1 MLLLDFA
8 MPEKNY
14 TALCLQLR
22 NEKKHN
28 LHQSVSLSFPGRGC
42 PLVQQI
48 FALNPSLAMTT
59 QRGVRYLEGEMFQ
72 PLLTWHTGKHLL
84 IDSCLHNNIMEFVRR
99 KICTNFSERQSCYCR
114 IQEYST
120 VFGAVA
126 MRAPWLCVRGVLFL
140 HYLEGEMLEPLLTWH
155 RGYFSFV
162 ASVPWFHLHWP
173 CRTCMAM

>member
-72 PLLTWHTGKHLL
+72 PLLTWHRGKHLL

-99 KICTNFSERQSCYCR
+99 KICTKQVPHIAEA
-114 IQEYST
+114 T
-120 VFGAVA
+120 WA
-126 MRAPWLCVRGVLFL
+126 
-140 HYLEGEMLEPLLTWH
+140 LLP
-155 RGYFSFV
+155 Y
-162 ASVPWFHLHWP
+162 P
-173 CRTCMAM
+173 